1 MSVLGGARRLARDAA
16 ALLLAR
22 WRADRVRVSPREG
35 RLLRLEPPCFLI
47 IEGRLAEVVGREQAA
62 GPGAPL
68 IIYSC
73 LTDSGTGELRVS
85 PPEAGRRLEVKWVDA
100 AGERTLSEEE
110 ITVYPRAATSPRGP
124 TRP

>member
-1 MSVLGGARRLARDAA
+1 MSVWGSARRLARDAA
-16 ALLLAR
+16 ALLFAW
-22 WRADRVRVSPREG
+22 WRADRVRISPREG

-47 IEGRLAEVVGREQAA
+47 IEGRLAEVVGRELAA

-85 PPEAGRRLEVKWVDA
+85 PSEAGRRLEVKWIDA
-100 AGERTLSEEE
+100 AGEKTLGEEE
-110 ITVYPRAATSPRGP
+110 ITVYPRAASSR
-124 TRP
+124 RARS